1 MAVDEGEEN
10 GAPSDAPE
18 PTENISLISNG
29 APVAPGVTDEAQ
41 RLTPKARQWTNT
53 VLRFLSSASNET
65 LGACIVGL
73 GAVTYLILG
82 RVGLILIGLVAGVA
96 LHAIWEESEHDH
108 DSEKTNTEDRR
119 RRREKSLDIIQRL
132 LDLRVKAPPDD
143 TASEE
148 NAIQRPNDDVS
159 KLATFA
165 PDTRY
170 AMEGFIESVMRD
182 YVHWW
187 YGPILPD
194 ETSFPKECRRVL
206 TNFFL
211 SISNRLSRKRPGDMF
226 LDFLTNSSSIVI
238 VFLNE
243 LSAAL
248 SASRGLSPKEAV
260 NGYLD
265 DNPGCSL
272 GNVLNREQ
280 QQRKLK
286 AIAEDVLQTFL
297 EAKSYA
303 CEPVRAF
310 LREVLANLILDATVA
325 SCSRADF
332 INEWIIWALEESDAS
347 DLVEAIDQG
356 VNVAANNEAVKKAAN
371 STAGVAQADQDTDI
385 ETERS
390 AAQSKAD
397 HRRTVSKAEE
407 AMEEAMREAQRLNEM
422 IAEEEKARSQ
432 KPEGASVNGDVQQP
446 QSPVLD
452 GIEPQLNGRQNEVH
466 EDIAKNGE
474 IDPAEHSDPVESNDR
489 PISDPV
495 AGFRSF
501 DQILADQKP
510 TALREDVSPP
520 VSPPLPSPQF
530 TLHKAQVSIFDDS
543 TPGEKGTIRS
553 KPIAEYLLQVEPA
566 SSTFPG
572 WMVAKKYTD
581 FETLHE
587 VLRRISVISGVTAF
601 ADRHL
606 ALPGWKGNTKNGLRT
621 ELEKYLQDALSF
633 QRLAECEG
641 MKRFLDKDQHMARM
655 SPATKNNFPA
665 AFETMGKGV
674 LDVLSS
680 APKGAATGG
689 KAIVGGVTGVFGTVG
704 SLGQR
709 KQSSKNQRKNTNQ
722 ASTSN
727 TSLPSAKG
735 DPPRPNERAH
745 ASQDSVQIQSSP
757 ITEATQV
764 SQDGSRGSNDAMQPA
779 PRESQDA
786 SNLLDQSSPSLD
798 GPPLH
803 GSNGLQ
809 GPRDTP
815 IPSPEPEEVALHLPP
830 PPSEISD
837 DYHISPRPSIDG
849 STILQNTMSAN
860 PTKQSNS
867 LDAPLP
873 STEQSSTIPNKQPAT
888 SNTAS
893 ATATP
898 LTIQETTVAVE
909 LFFATINE
917 LYTLSSA
924 WTLRLTLLNTAKSF
938 LLRPGNAN
946 LEAIRQLLQ
955 TTIIDANTSDSGIAS
970 HINKTRENALPTE
983 EELKQW
989 PPALTPEESERR
1001 REKAR
1006 RLLVEKGMPQ
1016 ALTSV
1021 MGQAASGEALGKV
1034 FDCLQ
1039 VSEVARGL
1047 VFALLLQAVRA
1058 LTQ

>member
-29 APVAPGVTDEAQ
+29 APIAPGVTDGAQ
-41 RLTPKARQWTNT
+41 KVTPKARQWTNT

-82 RVGLILIGLVAGVA
+82 RIGLVLIGLVAGVV
-96 LHAIWEESEHDH
+96 LHAIWEESEHQD
-108 DSEKTNTEDRR
+108 DNEKTNIEDRR
-119 RRREKSLDIIQRL
+119 RRREKGLDIIQRI
-132 LDLRVKAPPDD
+132 LDLRVKAPPNDF
-143 TASEE
+143 ASEE
-148 NAIQRPNDDVS
+148 NALQRPNGDDI

-165 PDTRY
+165 PDTRH
-170 AMEGFIESVMRD
+170 ALKNFIDSVIRD

-194 ETSFPKECRRVL
+194 ETSFPNECRRVL

-211 SISNRLSRKRPGDMF
+211 SISTRLSRKRPGDMF

-238 VFLNE
+238 VFLSE

-272 GNVLNREQ
+272 GNVLNKEQ

-286 AIAEDVLQTFL
+286 AVAEDVLQTFL

-310 LREVLANLILDATVA
+310 LREVLASLILDAAVA

-332 INEWIIWALEESDAS
+332 INDWIIWALEESDAS

-371 STAGVAQADQDTDI
+371 STAGAARANQDTDI
-385 ETERS
+385 ETQRS
-390 AAQSKAD
+390 AAQSKAE

-422 IAEEEKARSQ
+422 IAEEEKARTQ
-432 KPEGASVNGDVQQP
+432 KQEGAFVNGDVQQP
-446 QSPVLD
+446 QSPILD
-452 GIEPQLNGRQNEVH
+452 GIEPKLDDGQGEIP
-466 EDIAKNGE
+466 EDISQNSETK
-474 IDPAEHSDPVESNDR
+474 PAEHSDSAENIDR
-489 PISDPV
+489 PTSNPAV
-495 AGFRSF
+495 GFRSF
-501 DQILADQKP
+501 DQILAAQKP
-510 TALREDVSPP
+510 TALREGASPP
-520 VSPPLPSPQF
+520 VSPPLPSAQF

-572 WMVAKKYTD
+572 WMIAKKYTD

-621 ELEKYLQDALSF
+621 ELERYLQDALSF

-709 KQSSKNQRKNTNQ
+709 KQSSKNQRKN
-722 ASTSN
+722 ASEASVSN
-727 TSLPSAKG
+727 TSLPRATG
-735 DPPRPNERAH
+735 DSPLPNQRAH
-745 ASQDSVQIQSSP
+745 ASQDSVQLQSSP
-757 ITEATQV
+757 ISEATQV
-764 SQDGSRGSNDAMQPA
+764 SQDGSKAPNDAIEPA
-779 PRESQDA
+779 PRQSQDTP
-786 SNLLDQSSPSLD
+786 SLHDQSSPSLD
-798 GPPLH
+798 GPPMH
-803 GSNGLQ
+803 GSNGPQ
-809 GPRDTP
+809 GPREPP
-815 IPSPEPEEVALHLPP
+815 IPSPEPEEGALRLPP

-837 DYHISPRPSIDG
+837 DYHISPRPSVDG
-849 STILQNTMSAN
+849 STTLQSSMSAN
-860 PTKQSNS
+860 PTEQSHS
-867 LDAPLP
+867 LDATLP
-873 STEQSSTIPNKQPAT
+873 STEQSSTTPHEQPAK

-893 ATATP
+893 APQTP
-898 LTIQETTVAVE
+898 LTIQETTIAVE